1 MNRKLVGGSGSK
13 TKTKGQRD
21 KGSFPTI
28 GFTSFVFPRNND
40 SKQLTMI
47 FLMPGVEKNTF
58 VFQVRNIWYYFS
70 KWSNGNL
77 VGPRGPLVFL
87 VVE

>member
-1 MNRKLVGGSGSK
+1 MNRKLGVGSGSK
-13 TKTKGQRD
+13 TKTKGLRD
-21 KGSFPTI
+21 KASFATI
-28 GFTSFVFPRNND
+28 SFTSFVFPCNND

-70 KWSNGNL
+70 RWSNGTL